1 MTNLLTPEKLAPP
14 GRRRER
20 RAAELEAR
28 TRAVAAHLA
37 GVSARPVSRVLQ
49 DLRTV
54 RDGLLHDNAVARLEH
69 DGPNV
74 VAHERAPR
82 WYVQLAKA
90 FWNPFILVLAALAVV
105 MYAQWLQAA
114 DTEPFDPKIPILGAM
129 VLISGLL
136 RFWQEYRS
144 NSSAAALRAWSPR
157 PPPCSAGPAGRSRR
171 PPWRSRWRTWCAA
184 MSSSWRPVTS
194 YPPTCGCCPPRTS
207 WSRRA
212 R

>member
-144 NSSAAALRAWSPR
+144 NSSAAALRALVTTTTAVQRR
-157 PPPCSAGPAGRSRR
+157 PGRSAAAGHHGDPGGGRGARR
-171 PPWRSRWRTWCAA
+171 CRQAGGR
-184 MSSSWRPVTS
+184 
-194 YPPTCGCCPPRTS
+194 
-207 WSRRA
+207 
-212 R
+212 